1 MERRFQG
8 VLKFKRFFGVKAG
21 RSIWKE
27 SFVKTR
33 VYADP
38 SPASFDLCFFQW
50 LFGRESAGSF
60 RIFIGLYEDY
70 GRKLSVFPSW
80 DRLAFADA
88 YYKYVHGYGDGCD
101 GGGILFRVAGL

>member
-8 VLKFKRFFGVKAG
+8 VLKFKRFFGIKAG

-38 SPASFDLCFFQW
+38 SPAHSELHWLLDYILPATGVRVVGYYVDIFFDTD
-50 LFGRESAGSF
+50 
-60 RIFIGLYEDY
+60 ED
-70 GRKLSVFPSW
+70 LP
-80 DRLAFADA
+80 L
-88 YYKYVHGYGDGCD
+88 
-101 GGGILFRVAGL
+101 

>member
-21 RSIWKE
+21 RSVWKE

-38 SPASFDLCFFQW
+38 SPAHSELFWLRDYILPATGALLVGYYVDVFFD
-50 LFGRESAGSF
+50 AD
-60 RIFIGLYEDY
+60 ED
-70 GRKLSVFPSW
+70 LP
-80 DRLAFADA
+80 L
-88 YYKYVHGYGDGCD
+88 
-101 GGGILFRVAGL
+101 